1 MMSQQASS
9 QRDFLFELGVEEMP
23 PKALE
28 ALSAA
33 LSAGIDKGIN
43 EAGIARGAIR
53 SFATPRRL
61 AVLIRH
67 LAERQPDRQIERR
80 GPPLAQAFDAHG
92 APTQAA
98 IAFARS
104 CGVEVAQLQTLKT
117 DKGAWLRF
125 GGTEPGALTATL
137 LPNIV
142 THALASL
149 PIPKRMR
156 WGSNSTEFVRPVH
169 WAVMMFGSDV
179 IDATVLGLDTGRT
192 TYGHR
197 FHSPKPI
204 LLKSPSAYESAL
216 KRARVIVDPQLR
228 KKIIREGVSSLAATL
243 AGPGEPP
250 HHAVID
256 EELLAEVA
264 ALVEWPVPIAGR
276 FEERFLSLPREVVI
290 STVQHHQRYFPVESA
305 GGDLT
310 RHFITVS
317 NIQSRDENQVRE
329 GNERVVRP
337 RLSDAA
343 FFWEQDKKLS
353 LAQHARTLERVT
365 FQAKLGSYAQK
376 TARVQM
382 LAESIGSALGAGPSA
397 AAAAALAKADLMTAM
412 VNEFPELQGTMG
424 RYYAQSEG
432 LAPEIAAA
440 LEEQYL
446 PRFSADRL
454 PRTKPGQA
462 LAIADRIDTLTGIFA
477 IDQKPT
483 GAKDPFGLRRAAL
496 GILRIML
503 DAKLDVDLAQLLA
516 TAAANQPVQRES
528 TAQESYEFVI
538 ERLRGMYAERAD
550 GVSGEM
556 LDAVLATDSRS
567 PVDIDA
573 RLSALRDFLKLA
585 DAPNL
590 AAANKRIVNI
600 LKKTAIAPGAQVNA
614 ELLVEP
620 AEKRLSEALA
630 QARPALEKMIA
641 QRRYTEAL
649 RSLTS
654 LRPAVDAFFDQVMV
668 MDENIERRNNRL
680 TLLAGLRDLFGG
692 VADLARLPG

>member
-1 MMSQQASS
+1 MMSKQ
-9 QRDFLFELGVEEMP
+9 DFLFELGVEEMP

-28 ALSAA
+28 TLSTALA
-33 LSAGIDKGIN
+33 
-43 EAGIARGAIR
+43 AGIAKGISDVGIAVGSAQR
-53 SFATPRRL
+53 FATPRRL
-61 AVLIRH
+61 AVLIKK
-67 LAERQPDRQIERR
+67 LDERQPDRRIERR
-80 GPPLAQAFDAHG
+80 GPPLAQAFDAQG

-98 IAFARS
+98 VAFARS
-104 CGVEVAQLQTLKT
+104 CGVEVAQLETLKT

-125 GGTEPGALTATL
+125 GGTEPGALTVTL
-137 LPNIV
+137 LPHIV
-142 THALASL
+142 TQALAAL

-156 WGSNSTEFVRPVH
+156 WGSNSAEFVRPVH

-179 IDATVLGLDTGRT
+179 IQAAVLGLDAGRT

-197 FHSPKPI
+197 FHAPKPI
-204 LLKSPSAYESAL
+204 SLKTPAAYESQLA
-216 KRARVIVDPQLR
+216 RAKVIADPQLR
-228 KKIIREGVSSLAATL
+228 KKLIREGVSGLAATL
-243 AGPGEPP
+243 AGPGAPA

-264 ALVEWPVPIAGR
+264 ALVEWPVPIAGQ
-276 FEERFLSLPREVVI
+276 FEERFLGLPREVVI
-290 STVQHHQRYFPVESA
+290 STVQHHQRYFPVVSA
-305 GGDLT
+305 NGDLT

-353 LAQHARTLERVT
+353 LAQHAQTLERVT

-376 TARVQM
+376 TARVII
-382 LAESIGSALGAGPSA
+382 LAESIGNALGAGPSA

-454 PRTKPGQA
+454 PVTKAGQA

-483 GAKDPFGLRRAAL
+483 GTKDPFGLRRAAL

-503 DAKLDVDLAQLLA
+503 DARLDIDLAQLLA
-516 TAAANQPVQRES
+516 AAAANQPVRRD
-528 TAQESYEFVI
+528 AAAHESYEFIV
-538 ERLRGMYAERAD
+538 ERLRGLYAERAD
-550 GVSGEM
+550 GITGEM

-573 RLSALRDFLKLA
+573 RLAALRDFLKLA

-590 AAANKRIVNI
+590 AAANKRIGNI
-600 LKKTAIAPGAQVNA
+600 LKKAAIAPGARVEEA
-614 ELLVEP
+614 LLVEP
-620 AEKRLSEALA
+620 AEKRLNEALT
-630 QARPALEKMIA
+630 QARPVLERFMA
-641 QRRYTEAL
+641 RRQYTEAL

-654 LRPAVDAFFDQVMV
+654 LRGAVDAFFDQVMV

-680 TLLAGLRDLFGG
+680 TLLAGLRTLFSG